1 MPSDAPVSTPLRIKV
16 TAWAIM
22 VVVVLVV
29 AEVAARIIFPLPEI
43 VNVNR
48 TAYSPQMVSGLKQSS
63 LGHASFRYESAPD
76 NAASL
81 HELNLYGFRDA
92 ERSLAKQH
100 ARRLLFVGDSM
111 VEGFLAA
118 ESETIPR
125 VFEAIARAKGSDT
138 EVWNLGVGGAG
149 LADYVALIQDAVP
162 AFAPDELIL
171 VLHANDLL
179 GSPQFTPSL
188 IKPTFVAQS
197 ASPWMPRLV
206 SVAARA
212 MRGEAVPRAWH
223 ATPFMFFAAVPN
235 AANPWSQNG
244 AAYERIVAPE
254 IASAMRQ
261 GRFNPFN
268 VAEVQTYEHYLSQPV
283 DIVPWFAFFKA
294 FLDARGVS
302 LGIAYI
308 PQPAQ
313 TTDYYMPF
321 KQRFCPPDVPSLMG
335 ERYQQGA
342 ATAAAAARKL
352 GIPFLDLTPAIRDAE
367 AQGRHLYWNYD
378 EHLRPLG
385 YAFAANAIY
394 EWRSSPIPATH

>member
-1 MPSDAPVSTPLRIKV
+1 MPTGAPASAPLRIRL
-16 TAWAIM
+16 TAWAI
-22 VVVVLVV
+22 VAIVVLAA
-29 AEVAARIIFPLPEI
+29 AELAARIIFPLPEI

-76 NAASL
+76 NAASV
-81 HELNLYGFRDA
+81 HYLNLYGFRDS
-92 ERSLAKQH
+92 ERPLAKQH
-100 ARRLLFVGDSM
+100 SRRLLFVGDSM

-125 VFEAIARAKGSDT
+125 VFEAIARAKGSDI

-149 LADYVALIQDAVP
+149 LGDYVALIQDAVP

-188 IKPTFVAQS
+188 VKPAFVAQS

-206 SVAARA
+206 SVAVRA

-223 ATPFMFFAAVPN
+223 DTPFMFFAAVPN

-244 AAYERIVAPE
+244 AAYAKIVAPA
-254 IASAMRQ
+254 IATAMRE
-261 GRFNPFN
+261 GHFNPFN

-283 DIVPWFAFFKA
+283 DIAPWFAFFKA
-294 FLDARGVS
+294 FLDARGVTFR
-302 LGIAYI
+302 IAYI

-342 ATAAAAARKL
+342 ATATAAARSL
-352 GIPFLDLTPAIRDAE
+352 GIPFLDLTPAIRAAE

-378 EHLRPLG
+378 EHLRPAG
-385 YAFAANAIY
+385 YAFVANAIY
-394 EWRSSPIPATH
+394 DWRSGPNPVTH